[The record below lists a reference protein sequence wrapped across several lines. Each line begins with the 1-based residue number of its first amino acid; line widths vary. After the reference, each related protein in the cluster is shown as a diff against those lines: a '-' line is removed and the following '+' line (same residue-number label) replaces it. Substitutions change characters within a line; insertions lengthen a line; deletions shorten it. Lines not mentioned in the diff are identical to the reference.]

1 MIILFNLPVPPS
13 VNKIYGNRVVP
24 IFKPGSEKKFAVTRK
39 KEKCL
44 LEFESKLNLWMI
56 MNKESINSAKIFMQ
70 NNIKL
75 GNQLSVD
82 CYINVPE
89 SQMMTKEK
97 TKGRGEFKIV
107 TEKSYPKGVDVNNY
121 LKSALDG
128 LTKMTGIDDKYF
140 VQGHYEKTKK
150 KDGSQCMIIV
160 IKGTNIRTFQSLKN
174 ELIKQQEMLSTV

>member
-24 IFKPGSEKKFAVTRK
+24 VFSFGSKKKFAVTRK

-44 LEFESKLNLWMI
+44 LDFESKLNVWMI
-56 MNKESINSAKIFMQ
+56 LNKEIVNSARIFME

-75 GNQLSVD
+75 GNQLQVD
-82 CYINVPE
+82 CYINIPE
-89 SQMMTKEK
+89 GQLMTKEK

-107 TEKSYPKGVDVNNY
+107 TEKSAPKGVDANNY
-121 LKSALDG
+121 IKSALDG
-128 LTKMTGIDDKYF
+128 LTKMTGVDDKYF
-140 VQGHYEKTKK
+140 IKGLYEKTKK
-150 KDGSQCMIIV
+150 EAGLPCMTIV

-174 ELIKQQEMLSTV
+174 DLLKQKEMFLEV